1 MFTMLVSIITTVFM
15 YFWYAVMVSVIG
27 IYIYRKSKQ
36 YRMNTKLWVI
46 VGVVFN
52 FVGLCAFLYARRS
65 QFQDVCPVWFAGT
78 PEGSE
83 FCPECNARLE
93 EVRTKMKLIP
103 KAFIIICA
111 IISLGVT
118 LFSFFAISS

>member
-1 MFTMLVSIITTVFM
+1 MFTMLVSIITTGFM
-15 YFWYAVMVSVIG
+15 YSCYAVMVGIIG

-36 YRMNTKLWVI
+36 YRMNTLLWVI

-52 FVGLCAFLYARRS
+52 FVGLCAFLYARRG
-65 QFQDVCPVWFAGT
+65 QFQDVCPVCFAGT

-83 FCPECNARLE
+83 YCPECNARLE
-93 EVRTKMKLIP
+93 DVRPKMKPIP
-103 KAFIIICA
+103 KAFIIICT
-111 IISLGVT
+111 IISFSMT

>member
-52 FVGLCAFLYARRS
+52 LWDCVHFFMQGEVNFRMSALCALQGHPRA
-65 QFQDVCPVWFAGT
+65 VNFA
-78 PEGSE
+78 P
-83 FCPECNARLE
+83 NAIQGWKKYDL
-93 EVRTKMKLIP
+93 K
-103 KAFIIICA
+103 
-111 IISLGVT
+111 
-118 LFSFFAISS
+118 